1 MGQTAGYVA
10 IMIAVGSIFFEVS
23 KIKINP
29 ISFLLKWIGKRMF
42 EPMNSRLDAVEKK
55 IDENEIDRIRWE
67 ILEFANTCRNGKR
80 HTKDEFSHIIAQNDK
95 YHIVPD
101 IRCQFRHHRNIAD
114 RCAEGELLI
123 LDPQSVLPDFL
134 CPVSP
139 GKQGHILS
147 GVKQIPCQIAP

>member
-80 HTKDEFSHIIAQNDK
+80 HTKDEFSHIISQNDK
-95 YHIVPD
+95 YHKILSLYGMKNGQIEAD
-101 IRCQFRHHRNIAD
+101 YAYIEGLYRKCQAD
-114 RCAEGELLI
+114 N
-123 LDPQSVLPDFL
+123 DFL
-134 CPVSP
+134 
-139 GKQGHILS
+139 
-147 GVKQIPCQIAP
+147 